1 MAAFDCFGGYQG
13 LQSVPWRTPT
23 PVGVPLPLCSPA
35 ANQHNVFHMSSLRSK
50 VELRIVHATGALLGG
65 AMTQE
70 GRIRRRFRQSRVAT
84 VELLIMVLLAGTL
97 LGPCVRST
105 PESGSAARPRS
116 TPEPDSGPT
125 KAPTPEPDSEPTPE
139 PDSGSTPEPTPSP
152 PDPGRERVDE
162 AIGLLE
168 SGVVSY
174 RPPRS
179 MREGESED
187 LVVLVQRDST
197 QGDPE
202 DVPGEGPVVETPQDV
217 GTSMAAKLVGGS
229 FEIQPAGDVR
239 RVLGADRP
247 AEWNWT
253 INQSAPEQRSCAWSS
268 LFCWTRT
275 ATNPSW

>member
-1 MAAFDCFGGYQG
+1 MAAFDCFGGYQA

-125 KAPTPEPDSEPTPE
+125 KAPTPEPDS
-139 PDSGSTPEPTPSP
+139 GSTPSRRPRRPI
-152 PDPGRERVDE
+152 RVARGSTRRSGFWRVAWS
-162 AIGLLE
+162 AIGRRARCGRANPRTSSYWFSGTVLKEIRKTFQARVRWWRRRKTLALLWL
-168 SGVVSY
+168 
-174 RPPRS
+174 R
-179 MREGESED
+179 
-187 LVVLVQRDST
+187 
-197 QGDPE
+197 
-202 DVPGEGPVVETPQDV
+202 
-217 GTSMAAKLVGGS
+217 
-229 FEIQPAGDVR
+229 
-239 RVLGADRP
+239 
-247 AEWNWT
+247 
-253 INQSAPEQRSCAWSS
+253 SS
-268 LFCWTRT
+268 LEGASRFSQQATSAECWAPTVLL
-275 ATNPSW
+275 NGIG

>member
-1 MAAFDCFGGYQG
+1 
-13 LQSVPWRTPT
+13 
-23 PVGVPLPLCSPA
+23 
-35 ANQHNVFHMSSLRSK
+35 
-50 VELRIVHATGALLGG
+50 
-65 AMTQE
+65 MTQE

-97 LGPCVRST
+97 LGACVRST

-202 DVPGEGPVVETPQDV
+202 DVPGEVRWWRRRSTLALLWLRSWLERASRFGQQATSAECWAPTVLLNGIGRSTNQLRNKGAAPGALCSAGREQRHTHRGQALRRGHSCPGASQVYKQEDGPGRARSP
-217 GTSMAAKLVGGS
+217 GS
-229 FEIQPAGDVR
+229 PR
-239 RVLGADRP
+239 RVGPLP
-247 AEWNWT
+247 
-253 INQSAPEQRSCAWSS
+253 
-268 LFCWTRT
+268 
-275 ATNPSW
+275 

>member
-1 MAAFDCFGGYQG
+1 
-13 LQSVPWRTPT
+13 
-23 PVGVPLPLCSPA
+23 
-35 ANQHNVFHMSSLRSK
+35 
-50 VELRIVHATGALLGG
+50 
-65 AMTQE
+65 
-70 GRIRRRFRQSRVAT
+70 
-84 VELLIMVLLAGTL
+84 MVLLAGTL
-97 LGPCVRST
+97 LEPCVRST
-105 PESGSAARPRS
+105 PESGSAARPGS

-139 PDSGSTPEPTPSP
+139 PDSGSTPEPTSEPTPSP

-162 AIGLLE
+162 GIGLLE

-179 MREGESED
+179 MRQGESED

-197 QGDPE
+197 QRRSGRRSRRGSGGGD
-202 DVPGEGPVVETPQDV
+202 VARR
-217 GTSMAAKLVGGS
+217 GTSMAAKLVGES
-229 FEIQPAGDVR
+229 FEIRPAGDVR

-275 ATNPSW
+275 ATHPSW

>member
-1 MAAFDCFGGYQG
+1 MAAFDCFGGYQV

-97 LGPCVRST
+97 LRPCVRST
-105 PESGSAARPRS
+105 PESGSAARPGS
-116 TPEPDSGPT
+116 
-125 KAPTPEPDSEPTPE
+125 TPE

-275 ATNPSW
+275 ATHPSW

>member
-1 MAAFDCFGGYQG
+1 MAAFDCFGGYQV

-97 LGPCVRST
+97 LGACVRST

-139 PDSGSTPEPTPSP
+139 PDSGSTPEPTSEPTPSP
-152 PDPGRERVDE
+152 PDPGRERVRRGDRASGEWRGQLSAAALDAGGRIRGPRRIGSAGQYSRRSGRRSRRGSGGGDAARRWHFYGCE
-162 AIGLLE
+162 ARWRELRD
-168 SGVVSY
+168 SASRR
-174 RPPRS
+174 RPPS
-179 MREGESED
+179 
-187 LVVLVQRDST
+187 
-197 QGDPE
+197 
-202 DVPGEGPVVETPQDV
+202 
-217 GTSMAAKLVGGS
+217 
-229 FEIQPAGDVR
+229 AGR
-239 RVLGADRP
+239 RP
-247 AEWNWT
+247 
-253 INQSAPEQRSCAWSS
+253 SC
-268 LFCWTRT
+268 
-275 ATNPSW
+275 